1 MKNIHKEKFLIKS
14 VNTKHAPYHN
24 GLVVKTR
31 KKASVHFSFCYIFIY
46 SSLIIFFI
54 NLILKE
60 ILFFTKKKS
69 KVSTVIF
76 FQNSK
81 IKFRL

>member
-60 ILFFTKKKS
+60 KCKGTSQTKQTKQ
-69 KVSTVIF
+69 T
-76 FQNSK
+76 N
-81 IKFRL
+81 